1 MESLSVTALMRQAT
15 TEHRMDVPQWST
27 KSQGLTNDALAA
39 LYERHARSLLV
50 FLTRRTFDAEVALDL
65 LGETFAQAVLC
76 RRRFRGSDEE
86 TAKAWL
92 FGIAR
97 NQLARYFKRGAV
109 ERRGLERLRLDAP
122 SAPEEELARVEATAG
137 LGDLRAALRDELAA
151 LSDDHR
157 EAIRLRVVDE
167 LPYPHIA
174 ARLGVSEQVVRA
186 RVSRGLRALA
196 AVLDRGAI
204 EEVTGT

>member
-1 MESLSVTALMRQAT
+1 MEVL
-15 TEHRMDVPQWST
+15 QWST
-27 KSQGLTNDALAA
+27 KSQGLTNEALAV
-39 LYERHARSLLV
+39 LYERHSRSLLV

-65 LGETFAQAVLC
+65 LGETFAQAVLG
-76 RRRFRGSDEE
+76 RRSFRGADEA

-109 ERRGLERLRLDAP
+109 ERRGLRRLRLEAP
-122 SAPEEELARVEATAG
+122 SAPEAELARVEETAG
-137 LGDLRAALRDELAA
+137 LHDLRAALRDELSA

-157 EAIRLRVVDE
+157 EAIRLRVLDE
-167 LPYPHIA
+167 LPYPQIA
-174 ARLGVSEQVVRA
+174 ERLGVSEQTVRA

-196 AVLDRGAI
+196 AALDRSAL
-204 EEVTGT
+204 EEVIGA

>member
-1 MESLSVTALMRQAT
+1 MAT
-15 TEHRMDVPQWST
+15 TEQRMEVSQWST
-27 KSQGLTNDALAA
+27 SSQGLTNDALAA

-65 LGETFAQAVLC
+65 LGETFAQAVLS
-76 RRRFRGSDEE
+76 RRRFRGADEA

-109 ERRGLERLRLDAP
+109 ERRALQRLRLEPP
-122 SAPEEELARVEATAG
+122 SAPEAELARVEETAG
-137 LGDLRAALRDELAA
+137 LGELRAALREELSA
-151 LSDDHR
+151 LSADHR
-157 EAIRLRVVDE
+157 EAIRLRVLEE
-167 LPYPHIA
+167 LPYPQIA
-174 ARLGVSEQVVRA
+174 GRLGVSEQTVRA

-196 AVLDRGAI
+196 ASLDRAAL
-204 EEVTGT
+204 EEVSGA